1 LKLRTIVATLGRVKR
16 GELLVV
22 RADSLLPSGAAVS
35 QLAGRELVCHGLFP
49 GERGRVRIDAL
60 ARQKPRAYASLEARE
75 QSHPGR
81 REAACKNHEARGGA
95 CSGCA
100 LMELDEPDQRAE
112 KRAMLAAHF
121 GLIVEQV
128 EGLEPVLG
136 YRYASKRVA
145 LAIAGE
151 LALGSY
157 ARDSHRPARMAGC
170 LVDHARLVS
179 VFDEVERAA
188 RELGI
193 VPYDERENRGDL
205 RAVWAKTNG
214 EQVIVTLVTRTAD
227 GPAATLLPERLP
239 SADGVLVSVHGE
251 LSNNLRGEAAVLK
264 RGSLELSLSLLGQP
278 VTLGAL
284 GFLQPNP
291 AVATLAYGALT
302 AWAADPAQSRLAF
315 DLYAGAGVTTR
326 VLRQRFSEVIA
337 CELAPESAAA
347 LGIAPESTESFLA
360 RELERGAGRTIDL
373 VIANP
378 PRKGLGA
385 QVVAQLR
392 ALRARELRIMSC
404 GPEGLARDLAGL
416 TAEGGFSLRV
426 LRAFDTLPQTPHVE
440 LVAQLVRSPSP

>member
-1 LKLRTIVATLGRVKR
+1 LKPRTIVATLGPVKR
-16 GELLVV
+16 GEQLVV

-49 GERGRVRIDAL
+49 GELGRVRIDAV
-60 ARQKPRAYASLEARE
+60 ARQKPRLYASLEARE
-75 QSHPGR
+75 ESHPGR
-81 REAACKNHEARGGA
+81 REAACQNHEARGGA
-95 CSGCA
+95 CGGCA
-100 LMELDEPDQRAE
+100 LMELDEAAQREE
-112 KRAMLAAHF
+112 KRAMLAARF
-121 GLIVEQV
+121 GLIVKCV

-145 LAIAGE
+145 LSIAGE

-179 VFDEVERAA
+179 AFEEVERAA
-188 RELGI
+188 RELG
-193 VPYDERENRGDL
+193 VLPYDEREHRGDL

-214 EQVIVTLVTRTAD
+214 EQAIVTLVTRTKE
-227 GPAATLLPERLP
+227 GPAATLLPERLT

-264 RGSLELSLSLLGQP
+264 RGHSELTLPLLGQP
-278 VTLGAL
+278 IALGAL

-291 AVATLAYGALT
+291 AVATLAYRALT
-302 AWAADPAQSRLAF
+302 AWDAEPEQSRLAF

-326 VLRQRFSEVIA
+326 ALRQRFSDVLA
-337 CELAPESAAA
+337 CELQSESASA
-347 LGIAPESTESFLA
+347 LGITPESTESFLA
-360 RELERGAGRTIDL
+360 RELLSGEGRSIEL

-392 ALRARELRIMSC
+392 ALSARELRIMSC

-416 TAEGGFSLRV
+416 TAEGGYTLKT

-440 LVAQLVRSPSP
+440 LVATLVRA